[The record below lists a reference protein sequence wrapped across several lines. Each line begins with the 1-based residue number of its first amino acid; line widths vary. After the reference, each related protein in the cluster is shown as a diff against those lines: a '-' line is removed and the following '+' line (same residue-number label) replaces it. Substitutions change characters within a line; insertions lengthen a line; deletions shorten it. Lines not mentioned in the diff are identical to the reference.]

1 MNGPHDL
8 GGMHNL
14 GAIPIEVD
22 EPVFHSEWEAK
33 VFAMSFVTFKNYF
46 PVDETRHASERM
58 PPEQYLSASYYERW
72 LYALELLLTE
82 HYLITQEE
90 IKARMTQIAQA
101 NTQEIAQLTHEQSNG
116 N

>member
-1 MNGPHDL
+1 MNGPHDM

-14 GAIPIEVD
+14 GPIPIEEN

-33 VFAMSFVTFKNYF
+33 VFAMSFATFGNYF

-58 PPEQYLSASYYERW
+58 PPGHYLSSSYYERW

-82 HYLITQEE
+82 HNLLTQAE
-90 IKARMTQIAQA
+90 IEARIVQLAQA
-101 NTQEIAQLTHEQSNG
+101 HISSS
-116 N
+116 

>member
-1 MNGPHDL
+1 MNGPHDM

-14 GAIPIEVD
+14 GPIPIEEN

-33 VFAMSFVTFKNYF
+33 VFAMSFATFGNYF

-58 PPEQYLSASYYERW
+58 PPGKYLSSRYYERW

-82 HYLITQEE
+82 HDLLTQSEIEE
-90 IKARMTQIAQA
+90 RMAQLAQA
-101 NTQEIAQLTHEQSNG
+101 DTPSS
-116 N
+116 

>member
-14 GAIPIEVD
+14 GAIPIEAD

-33 VFAMSFVTFKNYF
+33 VFAMSFATFRNYF

-58 PPEQYLSASYYERW
+58 PPGQYLSASYYERW

-82 HYLITQEE
+82 HHLITQEE
-90 IKARMTQIAQA
+90 IKARMTQLAQA
-101 NTQEIAQLTHEQSNG
+101 NALGSDQPIHKQGNG